1 MSIGKVQINN
11 LNLSQGE
18 ITAVENHLLFVGS
31 GKGDKVGKLLT
42 VNTDSDLSGVLA
54 GADGLLA
61 QVTAARDN
69 GGQNWSASVM
79 LYDPE
84 GGGIA
89 SWSDAVDEAME
100 LAKVEGVVLTDPLS
114 AVSDIEAMQAKSER
128 IMAKYMRPVWFA
140 GRAPAFDADSQSWE
154 EYATAIKPLTADV
167 AADA

>member
-18 ITAVENHLLFVGS
+18 ITAVENHLLFVGP

-69 GGQNWSASVM
+69 GGRTGRRPSCCMTPRAAGSPRGPTPWMRLWSWPRLRAS
-79 LYDPE
+79 
-84 GGGIA
+84 
-89 SWSDAVDEAME
+89 S
-100 LAKVEGVVLTDPLS
+100 
-114 AVSDIEAMQAKSER
+114 
-128 IMAKYMRPVWFA
+128 
-140 GRAPAFDADSQSWE
+140 
-154 EYATAIKPLTADV
+154 
-167 AADA
+167 

>member
-79 LYDPE
+79 LYD
-84 GGGIA
+84 GGGDGI
-89 SWSDAVDEAME
+89 
-100 LAKVEGVVLTDPLS
+100 
-114 AVSDIEAMQAKSER
+114 
-128 IMAKYMRPVWFA
+128 
-140 GRAPAFDADSQSWE
+140 DS
-154 EYATAIKPLTADV
+154 
-167 AADA
+167 

>member
-79 LYDPE
+79 LYDAE

-100 LAKVEGVVLTDPLS
+100 LAKVEGVVLTEPLS
-114 AVSDIEAMQAKSER
+114 AVSD
-128 IMAKYMRPVWFA
+128 
-140 GRAPAFDADSQSWE
+140 
-154 EYATAIKPLTADV
+154 
-167 AADA
+167 